1 MLLQEEKGQEE
12 DPLKQLKGQKMVKCR
27 ICKDDHW
34 TTQCPY
40 KDKLGTLPD
49 LLKEEPKPS
58 KFISIEIFYF
68 MLYSPL

>member
-1 MLLQEEKGQEE
+1 
-12 DPLKQLKGQKMVKCR
+12 MVKCR

-49 LLKEEPKPS
+49 LLKEEPKPG
-58 KFISIEIFYF
+58 KFKICYCSDDLIIKQ
-68 MLYSPL
+68 LNLITDPLSVVAYP